1 MLIESIDTVLTV
13 FYKRSFDMKK
23 KSVLAIMMV
32 LVLCFASA
40 GCSILGIG
48 GKKKKDKDKVIDP
61 PSDRSII
68 KAVEAEYD
76 GDGDWEI
83 TDDDEDDG
91 DYTWELECEDGATA
105 VVTWSEGD
113 DEDDLDIDIDDSG
126 VIVETEPEP
135 TDDVVVPD
143 PTTSSEPDPV
153 QTTASADFPDALN
166 GFDQYFIVDYSL
178 GINSINWSGA
188 EISSGLAIYDIGDE
202 LTLEF
207 NCQDQNADL
216 YAHIYKYPLA
226 NDEDPDANQN
236 PIDSEFY
243 AEVIPVTMDSEGNCT
258 VSCESMDEAGMY
270 IFVIS
275 TATESEPDYSYFY
288 TACFAD

>member
-1 MLIESIDTVLTV
+1 
-13 FYKRSFDMKK
+13 MKK
-23 KSVLAIMMV
+23 KSVLAVMMV
-32 LVLCFASA
+32 LVLCFATA
-40 GCSILGIG
+40 GCSILGVG
-48 GKKKKDKDKVIDP
+48 GKKKKDKEKDIDP
-61 PSDRSII
+61 PSDKAII

-126 VIVETEPEP
+126 VVIETEPEP
-135 TDDVVVPD
+135 TDDVVLPD
-143 PTTSSEPDPV
+143 PTNDDPDPV
-153 QTTASADFPDALN
+153 VTTAAPDVQEALN
-166 GFDQYFIVDYSL
+166 GFDQYQINDYSL
-178 GINSINWSGA
+178 GVNSINWSGA
-188 EISSGLAIYDIGDE
+188 MISNGIAIYSIGDV

-207 NCQDQNADL
+207 NCPDTSVDL
-216 YAHIYKYPLA
+216 YLHVYEYPLA

-236 PIDSEFY
+236 PIDIEYYSGSVELY
-243 AEVIPVTMDSEGNCT
+243 GDSNGDYSVDWNGL
-258 VSCESMDEAGMY
+258 DEETMY

-275 TATESEPDYSYFY
+275 DETNYQPDYSYFY

>member
-1 MLIESIDTVLTV
+1 
-13 FYKRSFDMKK
+13 MKK

-48 GKKKKDKDKVIDP
+48 GKKKKDKDKDIDP

-76 GDGDWEI
+76 GDGDW
-83 TDDDEDDG
+83 
-91 DYTWELECEDGATA
+91 
-105 VVTWSEGD
+105 EGD

-143 PTTSSEPDPV
+143 PTTSNEPDPV
-153 QTTASADFPDALN
+153 QTTASADLPDALN

-236 PIDSEFY
+236 PVDSEFY

>member
-1 MLIESIDTVLTV
+1 
-13 FYKRSFDMKK
+13 MKK

-32 LVLCFASA
+32 LVLCFATA
-40 GCSILGIG
+40 GCSILDLG
-48 GKKKKDKDKVIDP
+48 GKKKKDKDKDIDP

-126 VIVETEPEP
+126 VVIETEPEP

-143 PTTSSEPDPV
+143 PTTTEPDPV
-153 QTTASADFPDALN
+153 QTTASADLPDALN
-166 GFDQYFIVDYSL
+166 GFDQYYIVDYSL

-188 EISSGLAIYDIGDE
+188 EISSGLALYDIGDE
-202 LTLEF
+202 MVFEF
-207 NCQDQNADL
+207 NCQDQSVDL

-236 PIDSEFY
+236 PVDSEFY
-243 AEVIPVTMDSEGNCT
+243 SEVIPVTMDSEGNCT
-258 VSCESMDEAGMY
+258 VSCEGLDEAGMY

-275 TATESEPDYSYFY
+275 DATQSNPDYSYFY
-288 TACFAD
+288 AACFAD